1 MTSAAKIAAN
11 RRNAQ
16 RSTGPRGAAGK
27 VRTRYNAFQHGLNV
41 AARYDPATA
50 EEIEDLADYL
60 SEDSI
65 IPEEQDLA
73 MRAAEAQFEVLRM
86 QRAKADLVNGTAKH
100 LERTDASLSKGERAA
115 LAFIRKSKTLAAFDR
130 YERRAMSSRNRLLR
144 ELRALQAP
152 VERVGPPRPKQ
163 QLAASPFVENVLK
176 LDIHQV
182 VKAAT
187 EIGAKLQSQ
196 HRSSTVRIDWGWP
209 PEKPDARSCV
219 AVDLGGDHGLLT
231 IFDVNRRQVAQSYSL
246 ARVRTRVGGGK
257 WLVRCPESGKM
268 VQELYWDAYQQRF
281 RSRHALK
288 LRYRSTTLPAWE
300 RHWERCQKLMDRIGA
315 TDFRDLPPRPK
326 YMHRATYEWVCEEIQ
341 TEIESMY
348 RAFFG
353 ESRFKEIE
361 TESWSLASQLVA

>member
-73 MRAAEAQFEVLRM
+73 MRAAEAQFEVLRVE
-86 QRAKADLVNGTAKH
+86 RAKADLVNGTAKH

-144 ELRALQAP
+144 ELRALQEPAEP
-152 VERVGPPRPKQ
+152 VGPPRPKERSTT
-163 QLAASPFVENVLK
+163 SPFVENGCK
-176 LDIHQV
+176 LDIHRV
-182 VKAAT
+182 VKAVT
-187 EIGAKLQSQ
+187 EGAKLQSQ
-196 HRSSTVRIDWGWP
+196 HGSFRIEWRWSP
-209 PEKPDARSCV
+209 PEIRIWV
-219 AVDLGGDHGLLT
+219 GVDLRGDHGSLM
-231 IFDVNRRQVAQSYSL
+231 IFDVNQEVAQRCAI
-246 ARVRTRVGGGK
+246 ARIPTRVGRGK
-257 WLVRCPESGKM
+257 WVAECPESGKM
-268 VQELYWDAYQQRF
+268 VQKIILG
-281 RSRHALK
+281 SVSTAL
-288 LRYRSTTLPAWE
+288 SFA
-300 RHWERCQKLMDRIGA
+300 A
-315 TDFRDLPPRPK
+315 RPK
-326 YMHRATYEWVCEEIQ
+326 IKLPIKDLARVGAPLEALPEIDGSHRGYRFSRPAAP
-341 TEIESMY
+341 TEIHAPSD
-348 RAFFG
+348 
-353 ESRFKEIE
+353 I
-361 TESWSLASQLVA
+361 